1 VRDLFPV
8 RVARRFLEHDGGS
21 QAILI
26 AWQVLTAVFPVALGL
41 AAIGGLVVR
50 AAAISPDTIAR
61 QVVAIFPADVGAQ
74 DAALRGIEGLRQ
86 QTAIFGVLAVLGFV
100 WTGTNLFG
108 SMERVFG
115 VVFGTG
121 PRRFV
126 PQKLMSLAMMG
137 LFTVLALVAAG
148 TSALLPV
155 LNHVPGMPVS
165 LTRGAAGLV
174 VQVVV
179 GVVSG
184 FVLFF
189 VIYFVV
195 PNRRQHPRSVWAGA
209 LFSGVALELLSQVF
223 PLYIRLDPG
232 LNRYGRNFALLF
244 ILLTFTYLLGV
255 ITIVGAD
262 VIALADPPRR
272 DRSEVPVEA
281 GRARMGRVRH
291 LAYGAAGL
299 LIGLALTG
307 RRRP

>member
-8 RVARRFLEHDGGS
+8 RVARRFLEHDGDS

-26 AWQVLTAVFPVALGL
+26 AWQVLTAIFPVALGL

-74 DAALRGIEGLRQ
+74 DAAMRGIEGLRQ
-86 QTAIFGVLAVLGFV
+86 QTAIFGIVAVLGFV

-155 LNHVPGMPVS
+155 LGDIPGMPVS

-179 GVVSG
+179 GIVSG
-184 FVLFF
+184 CVLFF
-189 VIYFVV
+189 AIYLVV
-195 PNRRQHPRSVWAGA
+195 PNRRQHPRSVWPGA
-209 LFSGVALELLSQVF
+209 LFAGVALELLSQLF
-223 PLYIRLDPG
+223 PLYVRLDPG

-244 ILLTFTYLLGV
+244 ILLTFCYLLGV
-255 ITIVGAD
+255 IAIVGAD
-262 VIALADPPRR
+262 VIALVDPPRP
-272 DRSEVPVEA
+272 DRSEMPVEA
-281 GRARMGRVRH
+281 GQTRMGRVGH
-291 LAYGAAGL
+291 LAYRAAGL
-299 LIGLALTG
+299 LIGLALSG
-307 RRRP
+307 RRRR